1 MSDEETSNYERYTE
15 KDLYRDLE
23 TLRRAG
29 LIEIDGILDDGQWL
43 YTMTEEGR
51 SLLTKTNDLNYDVL
65 TNVFEN
71 IEKVNQEGEKFT

>member
-1 MSDEETSNYERYTE
+1 MNNEETSDYERYTE

-23 TLRRAG
+23 VLRKAG

-51 SLLTKTNDLNYDVL
+51 SLLSKTNDLNYDVL
-65 TNVFEN
+65 SNVFEN
-71 IEKVNQEGEKFT
+71 IEKVNQEGEKF

>member
-1 MSDEETSNYERYTE
+1 MNNEETSDYERYTE

-23 TLRRAG
+23 VLRKAG

-51 SLLTKTNDLNYDVL
+51 SLLSKTNNLNYDVL
-65 TNVFEN
+65 SNVFEN
-71 IEKVNQEGEKFT
+71 IEKVNQEGEKFS

>member
-1 MSDEETSNYERYTE
+1 MNNEETSDYERYTE

-23 TLRRAG
+23 VLRKAG

-51 SLLTKTNDLNYDVL
+51 SLLTKTNDLNL
-65 TNVFEN
+65 
-71 IEKVNQEGEKFT
+71 

>member
-65 TNVFEN
+65 SNVFEN
-71 IEKVNQEGEKFT
+71 IEKVNQEGEKFS

>member
-1 MSDEETSNYERYTE
+1 MNNEETSDYERYTE

-23 TLRRAG
+23 VLRKAG

-51 SLLTKTNDLNYDVL
+51 SLLTKTNDLNCDVL
-65 TNVFEN
+65 SNVFEN
-71 IEKVNQEGEKFT
+71 IEKVNQEGEKF

>member
-1 MSDEETSNYERYTE
+1 MNDEETSDYERYTE

-23 TLRRAG
+23 VLRKAG

-51 SLLTKTNDLNYDVL
+51 YLLTKTNDLNYDVL
-65 TNVFEN
+65 ANVFEN

>member
-1 MSDEETSNYERYTE
+1 MNDEETSDYERYTE

-23 TLRRAG
+23 VLRKAG

-65 TNVFEN
+65 ANVFEN

>member
-1 MSDEETSNYERYTE
+1 MNNEETSDYERYTE

-23 TLRRAG
+23 VLRKAG

-65 TNVFEN
+65 SNVFEN
-71 IEKVNQEGEKFT
+71 IEKVNQEGEKF

>member
-1 MSDEETSNYERYTE
+1 
-15 KDLYRDLE
+15 LE

-65 TNVFEN
+65 SNVFEN
-71 IEKVNQEGEKFT
+71 IEKVNQEGEKFS

>member
-65 TNVFEN
+65 SNVFEN

>member
-1 MSDEETSNYERYTE
+1 MNNEETSDYERYTE

-23 TLRRAG
+23 VLRKAG

-43 YTMTEEGR
+43 YAMTEEGR

-65 TNVFEN
+65 SNVFEN
-71 IEKVNQEGEKFT
+71 IEKVNQEGEKF

>member
-1 MSDEETSNYERYTE
+1 MNNEETSDYERYTE

-23 TLRRAG
+23 VLRKAG

-65 TNVFEN
+65 SNVFDN
-71 IEKVNQEGEKFT
+71 IEKVNQEGEKF

>member
-1 MSDEETSNYERYTE
+1 MNNEETSDYERYTE
-15 KDLYRDLE
+15 KDLSRDLE
-23 TLRRAG
+23 VLRKAG

-65 TNVFEN
+65 SNVFEN
-71 IEKVNQEGEKFT
+71 IEKVNQEGEKF